1 MENKLL
7 KEIEP
12 VLNMFIVGRTFK
24 VSELFDP
31 VIWENKTLND
41 KMQVAKEFFELLST
55 ELKSIVEIV
64 EDNYSNLLKIY
75 KKVGNGLLKKAVNV
89 FPDEPVTVKRNER
102 GNA

>member
-12 VLNMFIVGRTFK
+12 VLNMFIIGRTFK

-31 VIWENKTLND
+31 VIWENKTIGE
-41 KMQVAKEFFELLST
+41 KMQIAKDFFELLST
-55 ELKSIVEIV
+55 ELKSIVEV
-64 EDNYSNLLKIY
+64 AEDNSSNLLKIY
-75 KKVGNGLLKKAVNV
+75 KKVGNGLLKEAVNV
-89 FPDEPVTVKRNER
+89 FPDKPVTVKRNER